1 MNLPGNAHTRRT
13 MTTPTSSETRDALQT
28 QWPEAMSELD
38 SDDVDLVWRLLDAVK
53 STTDVEIEVRDIA
66 EGEWQVGV
74 CLADRVG
81 TLSLVSGLLTAHGLD
96 IVHADTFTVAH
107 SIGVPTLAA
116 STPRRVRQRADARA
130 LPRRRRRTSY
140 RQTLVQWA
148 VMLFNVR
155 ARSERPPDWEAFA
168 SESGKAGRQA
178 ATGEFDAARLEVI
191 ERFSHTMQVPGPCPV
206 QGYGGWVAG
215 RLPVDITTD
224 CTTSADHSLLEIKS
238 VDTPGFLF
246 AFSIA
251 LSSVR
256 VNVVRSRIR
265 TDGDMARDTF
275 WLTEPSGE
283 KIESDRRLE
292 QVRAAAALI
301 KQFTHLLPTAPD
313 PGQALRQFNL
323 LTSQLLSRPDWT
335 SELEDLESP
344 GVLEILADMM
354 GTSRFLW
361 EEFLRVQHE
370 NLFPVLL
377 DIPGLYSS
385 SSRTVLTDSIES
397 LMVECSGHSE
407 RVRALNDFK
416 DRQMFRINLRYIT
429 DRTDRRQFGAE
440 LSTLAEVVVEKA
452 FELGMAS
459 MRSQFGTP
467 RLEDGTECAWA
478 VLALGKFGGS
488 DMGFGSDVELIFV
501 YEGEGSTKSASAKA
515 CPVPRYGAGGPQP
528 TRTST
533 FFNEVVREFLQVLE
547 TRQQG
552 VFEVDL
558 RLRPYGSKGAMASSL
573 AAVEEYYRDVGDAR
587 QFERLALVRMR
598 PVAGDADLGR
608 QVMRVRDSFVYSSD
622 PLDIDNIQHLRHR
635 QAVELVERGGV
646 NAKISPGG
654 MADIE
659 YYVQAWQIACGGKD
673 RSVRLTNTL
682 SALDALQSGGY
693 LDGDLARRIGESYR
707 FLLGLV
713 DALRVVR
720 GNASDLNIPDPETR
734 DFHHLAHRL
743 SIEPPSL
750 LSRHIAEHMAS
761 SRSLWD
767 ELRPPGLV

>member
-1 MNLPGNAHTRRT
+1 MSCQT
-13 MTTPTSSETRDALQT
+13 MTTPTSSETHDALRA
-28 QWPEAMSELD
+28 QWPGAMSELD
-38 SDDVDLVWRLLDAVK
+38 SDDVGLVWRLLDAVT
-53 STTDVEIEVRDIA
+53 SISDVATEARDIA
-66 EGEWQVGV
+66 PGEWQVGV

-96 IVHADTFTVAH
+96 IVHADTFTVVH
-107 SIGVPTLAA
+107 SVSTPTRAGP
-116 STPRRVRQRADARA
+116 SPRRVRRGADSQV
-130 LPRRRRRTSY
+130 LPRRHRQTSY
-140 RQTLVQWA
+140 RQTSAPWA

-155 ARSERPPDWEAFA
+155 ALPDRLPDWEAF
-168 SESGKAGRQA
+168 EKDIERVGRQS
-178 ATGEFDAARLEVI
+178 ATGKPAPYSDTGFDAARLDVV
-191 ERFSHTMQVPGPCPV
+191 ERFSHTMQVPRTLPV
-206 QGYGGWVAG
+206 QGYGV
-215 RLPVDITTD
+215 PVDITTD
-224 CTTSADHSLLEIKS
+224 NTTSDDHSLLEITS

-256 VNVVRSRIR
+256 VNVLRSRIR
-265 TDGDMARDTF
+265 TDGDMVRDTF

-283 KIESDRRLE
+283 KIESDRRL
-292 QVRAAAALI
+292 QQIRAAAALI

-377 DIPGLYSS
+377 DMPGLYSS
-385 SSRTVLTDSIES
+385 CSRNVLTDSIES
-397 LMVECSGHSE
+397 LMAECSGHSE

-429 DRTDRRQFGAE
+429 DRIDRRQFGAE
-440 LSTLAEVVVEKA
+440 LSTLADVVVEKA
-452 FELGMAS
+452 FEMSIDS
-459 MRSQFGTP
+459 MHSQFGAP
-467 RLEDGTECAWA
+467 RLDGGSECGWA
-478 VLALGKFGGS
+478 VLALGKFGGA
-488 DMGFGSDVELIFV
+488 DMGFGSDLELIFV
-501 YEGEGSTKSASAKA
+501 YESEGTTKPAPAKA
-515 CPVPRYGAGGPQP
+515 CPVPQYGADGPQS

-533 FFNEVVREFLQVLE
+533 FFNEAVREFLRVLE

-552 VFEVDL
+552 VFEVDM
-558 RLRPYGSKGAMASSL
+558 RLRPYGSKGALASSL
-573 AAVEEYYRDVGDAR
+573 AAVEDYYGRGGDAR

-598 PVAGDADLGR
+598 PVAGDAELGS
-608 QVMRVRDSFVYSSD
+608 QVMRIRDSFVYSSE
-622 PLDIDNIQHLRHR
+622 PLDVDNIQYLRRR
-635 QAVELVERGGV
+635 QAVELVERGAV

-659 YYVQAWQIACGGKD
+659 YYVQAWQIARGVEG

-682 SALDALQSGGY
+682 AAVEALESGGHI
-693 LDGDLARRIGESYR
+693 DSDLARRIGESYR
-707 FLLGLV
+707 FFLGLV

-720 GNASDLNIPDPETR
+720 GNASDLNIPAPETR
-734 DFHHLAHRL
+734 EFHHLAHRL
-743 SIEPPSL
+743 GMDDPSVL
-750 LSRHIAEHMAS
+750 DALVRSQMES
-761 SRSLWD
+761 SRRLW
-767 ELRPPGLV
+767 EVLPE